1 MTKEEINIYKNLKK
15 SNKEIDIKNDDNFI
29 SYSEHT
35 FQIID
40 QLFGIMI
47 KLKLSNIFIYS
58 VYSELCGE
66 YIFDDKLFN
75 RLIKEMING
84 LEYLN
89 RHKKWKLLFF
99 VGKINY
105 FTLNLIVLSKI
116 VKEMIYQLIIILYF

>member
-84 LEYLN
+84 LEYYQ
-89 RHKKWKLLFF
+89 K
-99 VGKINY
+99 
-105 FTLNLIVLSKI
+105 LSK
-116 VKEMIYQLIIILYF
+116 K